1 VKRCAVFLVFMMF
14 TMSLVAFTPN
24 LSEISPQDAELE
36 KADANGFASLNS
48 TEVVTINSHPN
59 AVTNSFK
66 VEVPEG
72 EAVRNL
78 SLELSPAALPR
89 SEGISFTAPN
99 DFNQTGATS
108 QGVDYNSTGL
118 QVSAID
124 EYWSFEGS
132 TNLPSGWTSSN
143 TNYGRINTM
152 SCGTNGSSSR
162 SLTVRHGSVSV
173 TSNQID
179 LSSLSNGQISFWM
192 REGQSGCGEDPDS
205 SEHMFVEYIR
215 SSGSWGQITYFNA
228 GLGYPYYTPRNV
240 AFNLPNDAFHS
251 NFKFRFRLS
260 HGSGTCCDWW
270 FVDDVRLTKPG
281 GEGNWTTPAFG
292 PSANNANF
300 RSLPGPYGMM
310 SIDTDAPSNAVT
322 WSVLDASNNTPL
334 DGFYERQG
342 HWADLGGIDWQKHPA
357 IRLKVTLEAMG
368 TGSVTKVNG
377 VHIQGLFVNS
387 FDDNPT
393 DWSLIACSWDGDSI
407 VGDGEA
413 YSPTFISRRPIS
425 RISTDLTVTGGGH
438 LEATIDGGAWVT
450 LPTSGLTNLDNWVH
464 SVQFRWIGQG
474 QNFDLQRFEVE
485 LHGSGLPESPLIDLG
500 NDGHEEWGLTNDSIG
515 TWGWQDVLADG
526 NRSID
531 LKFPN
536 QHNIEFWIPKDSA
549 GDLVFE
555 VSPELSTGV
564 TDLQIQLLIGG
575 NVISSWTYGS
585 GDDSRLLRVQQADKA
600 NLVAE
605 LTISPPVYS
614 QSGIE
619 YVAVEMMLDGLA
631 GGVRFGGIAIPHSP
645 TAVLQFEPE
654 SDFILGLNN
663 LAGSMAATNGW
674 VSLPLSM
681 SWDYLG
687 SMEVTLRELNT
698 GLATDISLE
707 SAANLSATLTPS
719 WQMFEFKHNLTVD
732 SGELA
737 ALRYDLVGVN
747 NAVTYTVWLGASPL
761 PPDAIEGDGEAIIL
775 PAIFDTGNY
784 STPAGASGP
793 GICCELHPT
802 LRFSLNASWDDEDL
816 VTLTLRGVMADGLIS
831 LPWVH
836 MFGVGPSQG
845 VENDMKITDWRVLND
860 LGIEIADETS
870 YLKADSDIS
879 VEVEFGFEGL
889 ESMFAPRSD
898 DIEVRLLENGIV
910 KAQTNQLNQGV
921 ATFNTRTPL
930 VTGDVE
936 YAVEFDPLVG
946 GDDVTTIVL
955 NRSFEIDSISPIVIY
970 QSVKAHDHLE
980 PSLSQ
985 TLTFELYD
993 MPVLP
998 TDVTLMLWRQWQ
1010 DDSDG
1015 DGEIDA
1021 DEFQPQNMVIPS
1033 NLSINR
1039 GNYSFTFD
1047 DTFGLEGDLVAG
1059 YLTGSDPAGNAII
1072 GGGSPITNAQ
1082 LFVYQLM
1089 SDEAPSITRDGAG
1102 WTGGP
1107 RDWLHPSPTYGL
1119 IIPFEEG
1126 NGFSDIDHININL
1139 AGNSIEDQLRVGWNA
1154 SSGECVTPSQ
1164 HLEIVNCHVRASV
1177 GAINA
1182 FTSDLYIQ
1190 IDFKLAWDLPD
1201 EGDLRREPDIEV
1213 VDRAGQGDWLALPEL
1228 RWRFST
1234 DLQIEPDSILVELAE
1249 GKRSASGAWVAP
1261 NSNISI
1267 SGRVSFSP
1275 TGDLPS
1281 DEMKVKVMLDDKGS
1295 TVRTENGWWSA
1306 TLKAPSQASSAIP
1319 MTFELTE
1326 IPAQARDVT
1335 DTGLTILHIIVDS
1348 TPPIPIDVVG
1358 PRIGSEIQVSSL
1370 SSVVVEIQIKEFEQ
1384 LDIETVRLNWLVTHG
1399 SNPYGDE
1406 IVSGQS
1412 VVVLPAH
1419 NPAGE
1424 AIPVRATLEL
1434 QSLIPAVMLSE
1445 ELTLHAWITGKDMV
1459 GNEMVSDIQF
1469 NSEGSPFAAWGIQQL
1484 QADLV
1489 VEDADLSYS
1498 RNGEIELGDKIM
1510 VTVQVHNLGEVYG
1523 VAELT
1528 LKEIDSEGVSRVI
1541 TPIYAT
1547 VGVDPDGSSQAQID
1561 WVPESE
1567 GHYFIVVLMG
1577 DEEVA
1582 TGDVVTV
1589 TQPAESGLLADLN
1602 EQGFTIQWI
1611 GILGGLLILLVAV
1624 VVIGMRA
1631 SGAPEDEW
1639 FDENDDD
1646 ATAVVEAELGQNQ
1659 QWTPEQIALWQQ
1671 SQAQAVQTQQQWTP
1685 EQIAH
1690 WQQSQAQGAQNQQQW
1705 TPEQIAW
1712 WQQQQMQQPSN
1723 VQQGWEGY
1731 QQVQQ
1736 DSYYQQ

>member
-1 VKRCAVFLVFMMF
+1 
-14 TMSLVAFTPN
+14 MSLVAFTPN
-24 LSEISPQDAELE
+24 LSGNTTSEGELE
-36 KADANGFASLNS
+36 KLGVNGFASLNS

-66 VEVPEG
+66 IEVPEG

-78 SLELSPAALPR
+78 SLELSPIALPR

-99 DFNQTGATS
+99 DFNQSGATS
-108 QGVDYNSTGL
+108 QGVDYNSSGL

-124 EYWSFEGS
+124 EYWSFDGS
-132 TNLPSGWTSSN
+132 GNIPSGWTSSN
-143 TNYGRINTM
+143 TNYGLINTM
-152 SCGTNGSSSR
+152 TCGTNGSSSR
-162 SLTVRHGSVSV
+162 SLTLRHGTVSV
-173 TSNQID
+173 TSNVID
-179 LSSLSNGQISFWM
+179 LSSLSQGMMSLWM
-192 REGQSGCGEDPDS
+192 TEGRSGCGEDPDS
-205 SEHMFVEYIR
+205 SEHLYVEYKR
-215 SSGSWGQITYFNA
+215 SSGSWGQITYYNA
-228 GLGYPYYTPRNV
+228 GLGYPGYTNV
-240 AFNLPNDAFHS
+240 NSQFNLPNDAFHS
-251 NFKFRFRLS
+251 NFQFRFRLP

-270 FVDDVRLTKPG
+270 FIDDVRLTKPG

-292 PSANNANF
+292 PSATNANF
-300 RSLPGPYGMM
+300 RSLPGPYGVM
-310 SIDTDAPSNAVT
+310 SIDTDAPSNTVT
-322 WSVLDASNNTPL
+322 WSVLDASNNTPI
-334 DGFYERQG
+334 DGFYQRQG
-342 HWADLGGIDWQKHPA
+342 NWADLGGIDWQKHPA

-377 VHIQGLFVNS
+377 VYIQGLFVNS
-387 FDDNPT
+387 FDDSPS
-393 DWSLIACSWDGDSI
+393 DWSLIACSWDGDSV

-425 RISTDLTVTGGGH
+425 RISTALTVTGGGH
-438 LEATIDGGAWVT
+438 LEATIDGGPWVT
-450 LPTSGLTNLDNWVH
+450 IPTSGLTNLDSWSH

-474 QNFDLQRFEVE
+474 QYFDLQRFEVE
-485 LHGSGLPESPLIDLG
+485 LQGSGLPESPLIDLG
-500 NDGHEEWGLTNDSIG
+500 NDGNEEWGLTNHSIG
-515 TWGWQDVLADG
+515 TWGWQDVLANG

-536 QHNIEFWIPKDSA
+536 QHNVEVWIPKDSV
-549 GDLVFE
+549 GDFVFE
-555 VSPELSTGV
+555 ISPELSTGV
-564 TDLQIQLLIGG
+564 SDLQIQLLIGG

-585 GDDSRLLRVQQADKA
+585 GDESRTLRVGVADRA

-605 LTISPPVYS
+605 LMISQPVYS
-614 QSGIE
+614 QSGVE
-619 YVAVEMMLDGLA
+619 YVAVEMMLDALA

-645 TAVLQFEPE
+645 SAMLHFEPE

-663 LAGSMAATNGW
+663 LAGSMAATDGW
-674 VSLPLSM
+674 VTLPLSM
-681 SWDYLG
+681 SWAYLG

-698 GLATDISLE
+698 GLATTISLE
-707 SAANLSATLTPS
+707 SAANLSATLSPS
-719 WQMFEFKHNLTVD
+719 WQMFELKHNLTVN

-747 NAVTYTVWLGASPL
+747 NSITYTVWLGASPL
-761 PPDAIEGDGEAIIL
+761 PADTIEGDAAAIIL
-775 PAIFDTGNY
+775 PSNFDTSSY
-784 STPAGASGP
+784 STPVGASGP

-802 LRFSLNASWDDEDL
+802 LRFSLNASWDDDDL
-816 VTLTLRGVMADGLIS
+816 VTLTLRGIMNDGLIS

-845 VENDMKITDWRVLND
+845 VENDMEITDWRVLND
-860 LGIEIADETS
+860 RGIPIADETS

-889 ESMFAPRSD
+889 ESMFAPRSG

-936 YAVEFDPLVG
+936 YAIEFDPLVG
-946 GDDVTTIVL
+946 GDDVTTIIL

-1021 DEFQPQNMVIPS
+1021 DEFQPQNMIIPS

-1072 GGGSPITNAQ
+1072 GGGSSVTNTQ

-1089 SDEAPSITRDGAG
+1089 TDEAPSITRNGAG
-1102 WTGGP
+1102 WEGGP

-1139 AGNSIEDQLRVGWNA
+1139 AGNSITDQLQIVWNA
-1154 SSGECVTPSQ
+1154 SGGECVTPSP
-1164 HLEIVNCHVRASV
+1164 HLEIVNCHIRASE
-1177 GAINA
+1177 GAITA

-1190 IDFKLAWDLPD
+1190 IDFKLGWDLPD

-1234 DLQIEPDSILVELAE
+1234 DLQVEPDSILVELAE

-1261 NSNISI
+1261 NSNITI
-1267 SGRVSFSP
+1267 SGKVSFSP
-1275 TGDLPS
+1275 TGDLPT

-1306 TLKAPSQASSAIP
+1306 TVKAPSQASSAIP
-1319 MTFELTE
+1319 LTFELTE

-1335 DTGLTILHIIVDS
+1335 DTGLTILYIIVDN
-1348 TPPIPIDVVG
+1348 TPPIPVDVVG
-1358 PRIGSEIQVSSL
+1358 PRIGSEIQVSAL
-1370 SSVVVEIQIKEFEQ
+1370 SSLVVEIQVKEFEQ
-1384 LDIETVRLNWLVTHG
+1384 LDIDTVRLNWLVTHG

-1406 IVSGQS
+1406 IASGQNT
-1412 VVVLPAH
+1412 VVLPAH
-1419 NPAGE
+1419 NPAGG

-1434 QSLIPAVMLSE
+1434 QSVIPAVMLSD

-1469 NSEGSPFAAWGIQQL
+1469 NSEGSPFAAWRIQQL
-1484 QADLV
+1484 QADLL

-1498 RNGEIELGDKIM
+1498 RSGEIELGETVM
-1510 VTVQVHNLGEVYG
+1510 VTVLVHNLGEVYG

-1528 LKEIDSEGVSRVI
+1528 LKEVDSEGVSRVI
-1541 TPIYAT
+1541 TPVYAT
-1547 VGVDPDGSSQAQID
+1547 VGVDPSGSSQAQID

-1567 GHYFIVVLMG
+1567 GHYFIVVSMG
-1577 DEEVA
+1577 GEEVA

-1589 TQPAESGLLADLN
+1589 TQPADTGLLADLN
-1602 EQGFTIQWI
+1602 EKGFSLEWI
-1611 GILGGLLILLVAV
+1611 VVLAGLLIILGAV

-1631 SGAPEDEW
+1631 SGAPKQDW
-1639 FDENDDD
+1639 FDEDDD
-1646 ATAVVEAELGQNQ
+1646 ATPVVEAEFNQNQ
-1659 QWTPEQIALWQQ
+1659 EWTPEQIAQ
-1671 SQAQAVQTQQQWTP
+1671 
-1685 EQIAH
+1685 
-1690 WQQSQAQGAQNQQQW
+1690 WQQSQAQGMQTQQQW

-1712 WQQQQMQQPSN
+1712 WQQQQMQQHGQT
-1723 VQQGWEGY
+1723 QQGWEGY

-1736 DSYYQQ
+1736 DSNYQK

>member
-1 VKRCAVFLVFMMF
+1 MF
-14 TMSLVAFTPN
+14 TISLVACTPN
-24 LSEISPQDAELE
+24 FSSNITQDGELE
-36 KADANGFASLNS
+36 KGDINGFASLNS

-59 AVTNSFK
+59 SVTNSFK

-78 SLELSPAALPR
+78 SLELSPTALPR

-99 DFNQTGATS
+99 DFNQSGATS
-108 QGVDYNSTGL
+108 QGVDYNSSGL

-132 TNLPSGWTSSN
+132 NNLPTGWTTSN

-205 SEHMFVEYIR
+205 SEHMFVEYIK

-300 RSLPGPYGMM
+300 RSLPGPYGVM

-342 HWADLGGIDWQKHPA
+342 NWADLGGIDWQKHPA

-387 FDDNPT
+387 FDDSPT

-425 RISTDLTVTGGGH
+425 RISTALTVSGGGH
-438 LEATIDGGAWVT
+438 LEATIDGGPWVT
-450 LPTSGLTNLDNWVH
+450 IPTTGLTNLDGWVH
-464 SVQFRWIGQG
+464 SIQFRWLGQG
-474 QNFDLQRFEVE
+474 QYFDLQRFEVE

-500 NDGHEEWGLTNDSIG
+500 NDGNEEWGLTNNSIG
-515 TWGWQDVLADG
+515 TWGWQDVLANG

-536 QHNIEFWIPKDSA
+536 QHNVEFWIPKDSA
-549 GDLVFE
+549 GDLIFE
-555 VSPELSTGV
+555 ISPELSTGV
-564 TDLQIQLLIGG
+564 TDLQLQLLIGG
-575 NVISSWTYGS
+575 NVISSWTFGS
-585 GDDSRLLRVQQADKA
+585 ADESRTLRVGEAEKA

-605 LTISPPVYS
+605 LTISQPVYS
-614 QSGIE
+614 QSGVE
-619 YVAVEMMLDGLA
+619 YVAVEMMLDASA

-645 TAVLQFEPE
+645 SAMLHFEPE

-663 LAGSMAATNGW
+663 LAGSMSATDGW

-681 SWDYLG
+681 SWTYLG

-698 GLATDISLE
+698 GLATEISLE
-707 SAANLSATLTPS
+707 SADNLSATLSPS
-719 WQMFEFKHNLTVD
+719 WQMFEFEHNITVE

-737 ALRYDLVGVN
+737 ALRYDLVGDN
-747 NAVTYTVWLGASPL
+747 NAITYTVWLGASPL
-761 PPDAIEGDGEAIIL
+761 PADTIEGDADAIIL
-775 PAIFDTGNY
+775 PAVFDTGSY
-784 STPAGASGP
+784 TTPAGASGP

-816 VTLTLRGVMADGLIS
+816 VTLTLRGIMNDGLIS

-845 VENDMKITDWRVLND
+845 VENDMEIIDWRVLND
-860 LGIEIADETS
+860 RGITIADETS

-910 KAQTNQLNQGV
+910 KAQTNQLVQGV
-921 ATFNTRTPL
+921 ATFNTRTP
-930 VTGDVE
+930 VATGDVE

-946 GDDVTTIVL
+946 GDDVTTIIL

-998 TDVTLMLWRQWQ
+998 TDVTLMLWREWQ

-1047 DTFGLEGDLVAG
+1047 DTFGLEGDLIAG
-1059 YLTGSDPAGNAII
+1059 YLTGSDPAGNGII
-1072 GGGSPITNAQ
+1072 GGGSSLTNTH

-1089 SDEAPSITRDGAG
+1089 SDEAPSITRNGAG
-1102 WTGGP
+1102 WVDGP

-1139 AGNSIEDQLRVGWNA
+1139 AGNSISDQLQIRWNA
-1154 SSGECVTPSQ
+1154 SGGECVTPSP
-1164 HLEIVNCHVRASV
+1164 HLEIVNCHVRASE
-1177 GAINA
+1177 GEITA

-1190 IDFKLAWDLPD
+1190 VDFKLAWDLPD

-1228 RWRFST
+1228 WWRFST
-1234 DLQIEPDSILVELAE
+1234 NLQVEPDSIMVELSE

-1261 NSNISI
+1261 NSNITI

-1275 TGDLPS
+1275 TGDLPT
-1281 DEMKVKVMLDDKGS
+1281 DEMKVKVMLDDKGP
-1295 TVRTENGWWSA
+1295 TVRTENGWWSS
-1306 TLKAPSQASSAIP
+1306 TVKAPSQADSAIP
-1319 MTFELTE
+1319 LTFELTE
-1326 IPAQARDVT
+1326 LPAQARDVT
-1335 DTGLTILHIIVDS
+1335 DTGLTILYITVDNN
-1348 TPPIPIDVVG
+1348 PPIPVNVVG
-1358 PRIGSEIQVSSL
+1358 PRIGSEIQVSAL
-1370 SSVVVEIQIKEFEQ
+1370 SSLVVELQVKEYEQ
-1384 LDIETVRLNWLVTHG
+1384 LDIDTVRLNWLVTHG

-1406 IVSGQS
+1406 IASGQNT
-1412 VVVLPAH
+1412 VVLPAH

-1434 QSLIPAVMLSE
+1434 QSVIPAVMLSD

-1469 NSEGSPFAAWGIQQL
+1469 NSEGSPFAAWRIQQL
-1484 QADLV
+1484 QADLL

-1498 RNGEIELGDKIM
+1498 RSGEIELGETVM
-1510 VTVQVHNLGEVYG
+1510 VTVVVHNLGEVYG
-1523 VAELT
+1523 VGELT
-1528 LKEIDSEGVSRVI
+1528 LKEVDSEGVSRVI
-1541 TPIYAT
+1541 TPVYVT
-1547 VGVDPDGSSQAQID
+1547 VGVDPSGSSQAQID
-1561 WVPESE
+1561 WIPESE
-1567 GHYFIVVLMG
+1567 GHYFIVVIMDG
-1577 DEEVA
+1577 EEVA

-1589 TQPAESGLLADLN
+1589 TQPADTGLLADLN
-1602 EQGFTIQWI
+1602 AKGFSIEWI
-1611 GILGGLLILLVAV
+1611 GILGGLLILLAAV

-1631 SGAPEDEW
+1631 SGAPKRDW
-1639 FDENDDD
+1639 FDEDDD
-1646 ATAVVEAELGQNQ
+1646 ATAVVEAEIEQNQ
-1659 QWTPEQIALWQQ
+1659 QWTPEQIAN
-1671 SQAQAVQTQQQWTP
+1671 
-1685 EQIAH
+1685 
-1690 WQQSQAQGAQNQQQW
+1690 WQQSQAQGMQTQQEWTPEQIAQWQQSQAQGMQTQQEW

-1712 WQQQQMQQPSN
+1712 WQQQQMQQYGQT
-1723 VQQGWEGY
+1723 QQGWDGY
-1731 QQVQQ
+1731 QQAQQ
-1736 DSYYQQ
+1736 DSTYQK

>member
-1 VKRCAVFLVFMMF
+1 
-14 TMSLVAFTPN
+14 MSLVAFTPN
-24 LSEISPQDAELE
+24 LSGNTTSEGELE
-36 KADANGFASLNS
+36 KVGVNGFASLNS

-66 VEVPEG
+66 IEVPEG

-78 SLELSPAALPR
+78 SLELSPIALPR

-99 DFNQTGATS
+99 DFNQSGATS
-108 QGVDYNSTGL
+108 QGVDYNSSGL

-124 EYWSFEGS
+124 EYWSFDGS
-132 TNLPSGWTSSN
+132 GNIPSGWTSSN
-143 TNYGRINTM
+143 TNYGLINTM
-152 SCGTNGSSSR
+152 TCGTNGSSSR
-162 SLTVRHGSVSV
+162 SLTLRHGTVSV
-173 TSNQID
+173 TSNVID
-179 LSSLSNGQISFWM
+179 LSSLSQGMMSLWM
-192 REGQSGCGEDPDS
+192 TEGRSGCGEDPDS
-205 SEHMFVEYIR
+205 SEHLYVEYKR
-215 SSGSWGQITYFNA
+215 SSGSWGQITYYNA
-228 GLGYPYYTPRNV
+228 GLGYPGYTNV
-240 AFNLPNDAFHS
+240 NSQFNLPNDAFHS
-251 NFKFRFRLS
+251 NFQFRFRLP

-270 FVDDVRLTKPG
+270 FIDDVRLTKPG

-292 PSANNANF
+292 PSATNANF
-300 RSLPGPYGMM
+300 RSLPGPYGVM
-310 SIDTDAPSNAVT
+310 SIDTDAPSNTVT
-322 WSVLDASNNTPL
+322 WSVLDASNNTPI
-334 DGFYERQG
+334 DGFYQRQG
-342 HWADLGGIDWQKHPA
+342 NWADLGGIDWQKHPA

-377 VHIQGLFVNS
+377 VYIQGLFVNS
-387 FDDNPT
+387 FDDSPS
-393 DWSLIACSWDGDSI
+393 DWSLIACSWDGDSV

-425 RISTDLTVTGGGH
+425 RISTALTVTGGGH
-438 LEATIDGGAWVT
+438 LEATIDGGPWVT
-450 LPTSGLTNLDNWVH
+450 IPTSGLTNLDDWVH

-474 QNFDLQRFEVE
+474 QYFDLQRFEVE
-485 LHGSGLPESPLIDLG
+485 LQGSGLPESPLIDLG
-500 NDGHEEWGLTNDSIG
+500 NDGNEEWGLTNHSIG
-515 TWGWQDVLADG
+515 TWGWQDVLANG

-536 QHNIEFWIPKDSA
+536 QHNVEVWIPKDSV
-549 GDLVFE
+549 GDFVFE
-555 VSPELSTGV
+555 ISPELSTGV
-564 TDLQIQLLIGG
+564 SDLQIQLLIGG

-585 GDDSRLLRVQQADKA
+585 GDESRTLRVGVADRA

-605 LTISPPVYS
+605 LMISQPVYS
-614 QSGIE
+614 QSGVE
-619 YVAVEMMLDGLA
+619 YVAVEMMLDALA

-645 TAVLQFEPE
+645 SAMLHFEPE

-663 LAGSMAATNGW
+663 LAGSMAATDGW
-674 VSLPLSM
+674 VTLPLSM
-681 SWDYLG
+681 SWAYLG

-698 GLATDISLE
+698 GLATTISLE
-707 SAANLSATLTPS
+707 SAANLSATLSPS
-719 WQMFEFKHNLTVD
+719 WQMFELKHNLTVN

-747 NAVTYTVWLGASPL
+747 NSITYTVWLGASPL
-761 PPDAIEGDGEAIIL
+761 PADTIEGDAAAIIL
-775 PAIFDTGNY
+775 PSNFDTSSY
-784 STPAGASGP
+784 STPVGASGP

-802 LRFSLNASWDDEDL
+802 LRFSLNASWDDDDL
-816 VTLTLRGVMADGLIS
+816 VTLTLRGIMNDGLIS

-845 VENDMKITDWRVLND
+845 VENDMEITDWRVLND
-860 LGIEIADETS
+860 RGIPIADETS

-889 ESMFAPRSD
+889 ESIFAPRSG

-936 YAVEFDPLVG
+936 YAIEFDPLVG
-946 GDDVTTIVL
+946 GDDVTTIIL

-1021 DEFQPQNMVIPS
+1021 DEFQPQNMIIPS

-1072 GGGSPITNAQ
+1072 GGGSSVTNTQ

-1089 SDEAPSITRDGAG
+1089 TDEAPSITRNGAG
-1102 WTGGP
+1102 WEGGP

-1139 AGNSIEDQLRVGWNA
+1139 AGNSITDQLQIVWNA
-1154 SSGECVTPSQ
+1154 SGGECVTPSP
-1164 HLEIVNCHVRASV
+1164 HLEIVNCHIRASE
-1177 GAINA
+1177 GAITA

-1190 IDFKLAWDLPD
+1190 IDFKLGWDLPD

-1234 DLQIEPDSILVELAE
+1234 DLQVEPDSILVELAE

-1261 NSNISI
+1261 NSNITI
-1267 SGRVSFSP
+1267 SGKVSFSP
-1275 TGDLPS
+1275 TGDLPT

-1306 TLKAPSQASSAIP
+1306 TVKAPSQASSAIP
-1319 MTFELTE
+1319 LTFELTE

-1335 DTGLTILHIIVDS
+1335 DTGLTILYIIVDN
-1348 TPPIPIDVVG
+1348 TPPIPVDVVG
-1358 PRIGSEIQVSSL
+1358 PRIGSEIQVSAL
-1370 SSVVVEIQIKEFEQ
+1370 SSLVVEIQVKEFEQ
-1384 LDIETVRLNWLVTHG
+1384 LDIDTVRLNWLVTHG

-1406 IVSGQS
+1406 IASGQNT
-1412 VVVLPAH
+1412 VVLPAH
-1419 NPAGE
+1419 NPAGG

-1434 QSLIPAVMLSE
+1434 QSVIPAVMLSD

-1469 NSEGSPFAAWGIQQL
+1469 NSEGSPFAAWRIQQL
-1484 QADLV
+1484 QADLL

-1498 RNGEIELGDKIM
+1498 RSGEIELGETVM
-1510 VTVQVHNLGEVYG
+1510 VTVLVHNLGEVYG

-1528 LKEIDSEGVSRVI
+1528 LKEVDSEGVSRVI
-1541 TPIYAT
+1541 TPVYAT
-1547 VGVDPDGSSQAQID
+1547 VGVDPSGSSQAQID

-1567 GHYFIVVLMG
+1567 GHYFIVVSMG
-1577 DEEVA
+1577 GEEVA

-1589 TQPAESGLLADLN
+1589 TQPADTGLLADLN
-1602 EQGFTIQWI
+1602 EKGFSLEWI
-1611 GILGGLLILLVAV
+1611 VVLAGLLIILGAV

-1631 SGAPEDEW
+1631 SGAPKQDW
-1639 FDENDDD
+1639 FDEDDD
-1646 ATAVVEAELGQNQ
+1646 ATPVVEAEFNQNQ
-1659 QWTPEQIALWQQ
+1659 EWTPEQIAQ
-1671 SQAQAVQTQQQWTP
+1671 
-1685 EQIAH
+1685 
-1690 WQQSQAQGAQNQQQW
+1690 WQQSQAQGMQTQQQW

-1712 WQQQQMQQPSN
+1712 WQQQQMQQHGQT
-1723 VQQGWEGY
+1723 QQGWEGY

-1736 DSYYQQ
+1736 DSNYQK

>member
-1 VKRCAVFLVFMMF
+1 
-14 TMSLVAFTPN
+14 MSLVAFTPN
-24 LSEISPQDAELE
+24 LSGNTTSEGELE
-36 KADANGFASLNS
+36 KLGVNGFASLNS

-66 VEVPEG
+66 IEVPEG

-78 SLELSPAALPR
+78 SLELSPIALPR

-99 DFNQTGATS
+99 DFNQSGATS
-108 QGVDYNSTGL
+108 QGVDYNSSGL

-124 EYWSFEGS
+124 EYWSFDGS
-132 TNLPSGWTSSN
+132 GNIPSGWTSSN
-143 TNYGRINTM
+143 TNYGLINTM
-152 SCGTNGSSSR
+152 TCGTNGSSSR
-162 SLTVRHGSVSV
+162 SLTLRHGTVSV
-173 TSNQID
+173 TSNVID
-179 LSSLSNGQISFWM
+179 LSSLSQGMMSLWM
-192 REGQSGCGEDPDS
+192 TEGRSGCGEDPDS
-205 SEHMFVEYIR
+205 SEHLYVEYKR
-215 SSGSWGQITYFNA
+215 SSGSWGQITYYNA
-228 GLGYPYYTPRNV
+228 GLGYPGYTNV
-240 AFNLPNDAFHS
+240 NSQFNLPNDAFHS
-251 NFKFRFRLS
+251 NFQFRFRLP

-270 FVDDVRLTKPG
+270 FIDDVRLTKPG

-292 PSANNANF
+292 PSATNANF
-300 RSLPGPYGMM
+300 RSLPGPYGVM
-310 SIDTDAPSNAVT
+310 SIDTDAPSNTVT
-322 WSVLDASNNTPL
+322 WSVLDASNNTPI
-334 DGFYERQG
+334 DGFYQRQG
-342 HWADLGGIDWQKHPA
+342 NWADLGGIDWQKHPA

-377 VHIQGLFVNS
+377 VYIQGLFVNS
-387 FDDNPT
+387 FDDSPS
-393 DWSLIACSWDGDSI
+393 DWSLIACSWDGDSV

-425 RISTDLTVTGGGH
+425 RISTALTVTGGGH
-438 LEATIDGGAWVT
+438 LEATIDGGPWVT
-450 LPTSGLTNLDNWVH
+450 IPTSGLTNLDSWSH

-474 QNFDLQRFEVE
+474 QYFDLQRFEVE
-485 LHGSGLPESPLIDLG
+485 LQGSGLPESPLIDLG
-500 NDGHEEWGLTNDSIG
+500 NDGNEEWGLTNHSIG
-515 TWGWQDVLADG
+515 TWGWQDVLANG

-536 QHNIEFWIPKDSA
+536 QHNVEVWIPKDSV
-549 GDLVFE
+549 GDFVFE
-555 VSPELSTGV
+555 ISPELSTGV
-564 TDLQIQLLIGG
+564 SDLQIQLLIGG

-585 GDDSRLLRVQQADKA
+585 GDESRTLRVGVADRA

-605 LTISPPVYS
+605 LMISQPVYS
-614 QSGIE
+614 QSGVE
-619 YVAVEMMLDGLA
+619 YVAVEMMLDALA

-645 TAVLQFEPE
+645 SAMLHFEPE

-663 LAGSMAATNGW
+663 LAGSMAATDGW
-674 VSLPLSM
+674 VTLPLSM
-681 SWDYLG
+681 SWAYLG

-698 GLATDISLE
+698 GLATTISLE
-707 SAANLSATLTPS
+707 SAANLSATLSPS
-719 WQMFEFKHNLTVD
+719 WQMFELKHNLTVN

-747 NAVTYTVWLGASPL
+747 NSITYTVWLGASPL
-761 PPDAIEGDGEAIIL
+761 PADTIEGDAAAIIL
-775 PAIFDTGNY
+775 PSNFDTSSY
-784 STPAGASGP
+784 STPVGASGP

-802 LRFSLNASWDDEDL
+802 LRFSLNASWDDDDL
-816 VTLTLRGVMADGLIS
+816 VTLTLRGIMNDGLIS

-845 VENDMKITDWRVLND
+845 VENDMEITDWRVLND
-860 LGIEIADETS
+860 RGIPIADETS

-889 ESMFAPRSD
+889 ESMFAPRSG

-936 YAVEFDPLVG
+936 YAIEFDPLVG
-946 GDDVTTIVL
+946 GDDVTTIIL

-1021 DEFQPQNMVIPS
+1021 DEFQPQNMIIPS

-1072 GGGSPITNAQ
+1072 GGGSSVTNTQ

-1089 SDEAPSITRDGAG
+1089 TDEAPSITRNGAG
-1102 WTGGP
+1102 WEGGP

-1139 AGNSIEDQLRVGWNA
+1139 AGNSITDQLQIVWNA
-1154 SSGECVTPSQ
+1154 SGGECVTPSP
-1164 HLEIVNCHVRASV
+1164 HLEIVNCHIRASE
-1177 GAINA
+1177 GAITA

-1190 IDFKLAWDLPD
+1190 IDFKLGWDLPD

-1234 DLQIEPDSILVELAE
+1234 DLQVEPDSILVELAE

-1261 NSNISI
+1261 NSNITI
-1267 SGRVSFSP
+1267 SGKVSFSP
-1275 TGDLPS
+1275 TGDLPT

-1306 TLKAPSQASSAIP
+1306 TVKAPSQASSAIP
-1319 MTFELTE
+1319 LTFELTE

-1335 DTGLTILHIIVDS
+1335 DTGLTILYIIVDN
-1348 TPPIPIDVVG
+1348 TPPIPVDVVG
-1358 PRIGSEIQVSSL
+1358 PRIGSEIQVSAL
-1370 SSVVVEIQIKEFEQ
+1370 SSLVVEIQVKEFEQ
-1384 LDIETVRLNWLVTHG
+1384 LDIDTVRLNWLVTHG

-1406 IVSGQS
+1406 IASGQNT
-1412 VVVLPAH
+1412 VVLPAH
-1419 NPAGE
+1419 NPAGG

-1434 QSLIPAVMLSE
+1434 QSVIPAVMLSD

-1469 NSEGSPFAAWGIQQL
+1469 NSEGSPFAAWRIQQL
-1484 QADLV
+1484 QADLL

-1498 RNGEIELGDKIM
+1498 RSGEIELGETVM
-1510 VTVQVHNLGEVYG
+1510 VTVLVHNLGEVYG

-1528 LKEIDSEGVSRVI
+1528 LKEVDSEGVSRVI
-1541 TPIYAT
+1541 TPVYAT
-1547 VGVDPDGSSQAQID
+1547 VGVDPSGSSQAQID

-1567 GHYFIVVLMG
+1567 GHYFIVVSMG
-1577 DEEVA
+1577 GEEVA

-1589 TQPAESGLLADLN
+1589 TQPADTGLLADLN
-1602 EQGFTIQWI
+1602 EKGFSLEWI
-1611 GILGGLLILLVAV
+1611 VVLAGLLIILGAV

-1631 SGAPEDEW
+1631 SGAPKQDW
-1639 FDENDDD
+1639 FDEDDD
-1646 ATAVVEAELGQNQ
+1646 ATAVVEAEFNQNQ
-1659 QWTPEQIALWQQ
+1659 EWTPEQIAQWQQ
-1671 SQAQAVQTQQQWTP
+1671 SQAQGMQTQQQWTP
-1685 EQIAH
+1685 EQIAQ
-1690 WQQSQAQGAQNQQQW
+1690 WQQSQAQGMQTQQQW

-1712 WQQQQMQQPSN
+1712 WQQQQMQQHGQT
-1723 VQQGWEGY
+1723 QQGWEGY

-1736 DSYYQQ
+1736 DSNYQK

>member
-1 VKRCAVFLVFMMF
+1 
-14 TMSLVAFTPN
+14 MSLVAFTPN
-24 LSEISPQDAELE
+24 LSGNTTQDGELE
-36 KADANGFASLNS
+36 KIDVNGFASLNS

-59 AVTNSFK
+59 VVTNSFK

-78 SLELSPAALPR
+78 SLELSPTALPR

-132 TNLPSGWTSSN
+132 TNLPTGWSSSN

-192 REGQSGCGEDPDS
+192 REGQSGCGEDPDN
-205 SEHMFVEYIR
+205 SEHMFVEYIK

-292 PSANNANF
+292 PSATNANF
-300 RSLPGPYGMM
+300 RSLPGPYGVM

-334 DGFYERQG
+334 DGFYQRQG
-342 HWADLGGIDWQKHPA
+342 NWADLGGIDWQKHPA

-387 FDDNPT
+387 FDDSPS
-393 DWSLIACSWDGDSI
+393 DWSLIACSWDGDSV

-413 YSPTFISRRPIS
+413 YSPEFISRRPIS
-425 RISTDLTVTGGGH
+425 RISTALTVTGGGH
-438 LEATIDGGAWVT
+438 LEATIDGGPWVT
-450 LPTSGLTNLDNWVH
+450 IPTSGLTNLDDWVH
-464 SVQFRWIGQG
+464 SIQFRWIGQG
-474 QNFDLQRFEVE
+474 QYFDLQRFEVE

-500 NDGHEEWGLTNDSIG
+500 NDGNEEWGLTNHSIG
-515 TWGWQDVLADG
+515 TWGWQDVLANG
-526 NRSID
+526 NRSTD

-536 QHNIEFWIPKDSA
+536 QHNVEVWIPKDSV
-549 GDLVFE
+549 GDFVFE
-555 VSPELSTGV
+555 ISPELSTGV
-564 TDLQIQLLIGG
+564 SDLQIQLLIGG
-575 NVISSWTYGS
+575 NVISSWTFGS
-585 GDDSRLLRVQQADKA
+585 GDESRTLRVQEADRA

-605 LTISPPVYS
+605 LMISQPVYS
-614 QSGIE
+614 QSGVE
-619 YVAVEMMLDGLA
+619 YVAVEMMLDALA

-645 TAVLQFEPE
+645 SALLHFEPE
-654 SDFILGLNN
+654 SDFILSLNN
-663 LAGSMAATNGW
+663 LAGSMAATDGW

-681 SWDYLG
+681 SWAYLG

-698 GLATDISLE
+698 GLATAISLE
-707 SAANLSATLTPS
+707 SAANLSATLSPS
-719 WQMFEFKHNLTVD
+719 WQMFEFKHNLTVN

-737 ALRYDLVGVN
+737 ALRYDLVGDN
-747 NAVTYTVWLGASPL
+747 NAITYTVWTGASPL
-761 PPDAIEGDGEAIIL
+761 PADTLEGDAAAIIL
-775 PAIFDTGNY
+775 PADFDTGSY
-784 STPAGASGP
+784 STPVGASGP

-802 LRFSLNASWDDEDL
+802 LRFSLNASWEDEDL
-816 VTLTLRGVMADGLIS
+816 VTLTLRGIMTDGLIS

-836 MFGVGPSQG
+836 KFGVGPSQG

-860 LGIEIADETS
+860 RGITIADETS

-930 VTGDVE
+930 ATGDVE

-946 GDDVTTIVL
+946 GDDVTTIIL

-1015 DGEIDA
+1015 DSEIDA
-1021 DEFQPQNMVIPS
+1021 DEFQPQNMIIPS

-1072 GGGSPITNAQ
+1072 GGGSPIPNAQ

-1089 SDEAPSITRDGAG
+1089 TDEAPSITRNGAG
-1102 WTGGP
+1102 WEGGP

-1139 AGNSIEDQLRVGWNA
+1139 AGNSITDQLQIGWNA
-1154 SSGECVTPSQ
+1154 SGGECVTPSP
-1164 HLEIVNCHVRASV
+1164 HLEIVNCHVRASE
-1177 GAINA
+1177 GDITA

-1190 IDFKLAWDLPD
+1190 IDFKLGWDLPD

-1234 DLQIEPDSILVELAE
+1234 DLQVEPDSILVELAE

-1261 NSNISI
+1261 NSNITI
-1267 SGRVSFSP
+1267 SGKVSFSP
-1275 TGDLPS
+1275 TGDLPT

-1306 TLKAPSQASSAIP
+1306 TVKAPSQASSAIP
-1319 MTFELTE
+1319 LTFELTE

-1335 DTGLTILHIIVDS
+1335 DTGLTILYIIVDN

-1358 PRIGSEIQVSSL
+1358 PRIGSEIQVSAL
-1370 SSVVVEIQIKEFEQ
+1370 SSLVVEIQVKEFEQ
-1384 LDIETVRLNWLVTHG
+1384 LDIDTVRLNWIVTHG

-1406 IVSGQS
+1406 IASGQNT
-1412 VVVLPAH
+1412 VVLPAH

-1434 QSLIPAVMLSE
+1434 QSVIPAVLLSD

-1469 NSEGSPFAAWGIQQL
+1469 NSEGSPFAAWRIQQL
-1484 QADLV
+1484 QADLL

-1498 RNGEIELGDKIM
+1498 RSGEIELGETVM
-1510 VTVQVHNLGEVYG
+1510 VTVLVHNLGEVYG

-1528 LKEIDSEGVSRVI
+1528 LKEVDSEGVSRVI
-1541 TPIYAT
+1541 TPVYAT
-1547 VGVDPDGSSQAQID
+1547 VGVDPSGSSQAQID

-1567 GHYFIVVLMG
+1567 GHYFIVVSMG
-1577 DEEVA
+1577 GEEVA

-1589 TQPAESGLLADLN
+1589 TQPADTGLLADLN
-1602 EQGFTIQWI
+1602 EKGFSIEWI
-1611 GILGGLLILLVAV
+1611 GILAGLLILLGTV

-1631 SGAPEDEW
+1631 SGAPKQDW
-1639 FDENDDD
+1639 FDEDDD
-1646 ATAVVEAELGQNQ
+1646 ATAVVEAEFN
-1659 QWTPEQIALWQQ
+1659 
-1671 SQAQAVQTQQQWTP
+1671 QTQQQWTP
-1685 EQIAH
+1685 EQIAQ
-1690 WQQSQAQGAQNQQQW
+1690 WQQSQAQGMQTQQQW

-1712 WQQQQMQQPSN
+1712 WQQQQMQQHGQT
-1723 VQQGWEGY
+1723 QQGWEGY

-1736 DSYYQQ
+1736 DSNYQK

>member
-1 VKRCAVFLVFMMF
+1 
-14 TMSLVAFTPN
+14 MSLVAFTPN
-24 LSEISPQDAELE
+24 LSGNTTSEGELE
-36 KADANGFASLNS
+36 KVGVNGFASLNS

-66 VEVPEG
+66 IEVPEG

-78 SLELSPAALPR
+78 SLELSPIALPR

-99 DFNQTGATS
+99 DFNQSGATS
-108 QGVDYNSTGL
+108 QGVDYNSSGL

-124 EYWSFEGS
+124 EYWSFDGS
-132 TNLPSGWTSSN
+132 GNIPSGWTSSN
-143 TNYGRINTM
+143 TNYGLINTM
-152 SCGTNGSSSR
+152 TCGTNGSSSR
-162 SLTVRHGSVSV
+162 SLTLRHGTVSV
-173 TSNQID
+173 TSNVID
-179 LSSLSNGQISFWM
+179 LSSLSQGMMSLWM
-192 REGQSGCGEDPDS
+192 TEGRSGCGEDPDS
-205 SEHMFVEYIR
+205 SEHLYVEYKR
-215 SSGSWGQITYFNA
+215 SSGSWGQITYYNA
-228 GLGYPYYTPRNV
+228 GLGYPGYTNV
-240 AFNLPNDAFHS
+240 NSQFNLPNDAFHS
-251 NFKFRFRLS
+251 NFQFRFRLP

-270 FVDDVRLTKPG
+270 FIDDVRLTKPG

-292 PSANNANF
+292 PSATNANF
-300 RSLPGPYGMM
+300 RSLPGPYGVM
-310 SIDTDAPSNAVT
+310 SIDTDAPSNTVT
-322 WSVLDASNNTPL
+322 WSVLDASNNTPI
-334 DGFYERQG
+334 DGFYQRQG
-342 HWADLGGIDWQKHPA
+342 NWADLGGIDWQKHPA

-377 VHIQGLFVNS
+377 VYIQGLFVNS
-387 FDDNPT
+387 FDDSPS
-393 DWSLIACSWDGDSI
+393 DWSLIACSWDGDSV

-425 RISTDLTVTGGGH
+425 RISTALTVTGGGH
-438 LEATIDGGAWVT
+438 LEATIDGGPWVT
-450 LPTSGLTNLDNWVH
+450 IPTSGLTNLDSWSH

-474 QNFDLQRFEVE
+474 QYFDLQRFEVE
-485 LHGSGLPESPLIDLG
+485 LQGSGLPESPLIDLG
-500 NDGHEEWGLTNDSIG
+500 NDGNEEWGLTNHSIG
-515 TWGWQDVLADG
+515 TWGWQDVLANG

-536 QHNIEFWIPKDSA
+536 QHNVEVWIPKDSV
-549 GDLVFE
+549 GDFVFE
-555 VSPELSTGV
+555 ISPELSTGV
-564 TDLQIQLLIGG
+564 SDLQIQLLIGG

-585 GDDSRLLRVQQADKA
+585 GDESRTLRVGVADRA

-605 LTISPPVYS
+605 LMISQPVYS
-614 QSGIE
+614 QSGVE
-619 YVAVEMMLDGLA
+619 YVAVEMMLDALA

-645 TAVLQFEPE
+645 SAMLHFEPE

-663 LAGSMAATNGW
+663 LAGSMAATDGW
-674 VSLPLSM
+674 VTLPLSM
-681 SWDYLG
+681 SWAYLG

-698 GLATDISLE
+698 GLATTISLE
-707 SAANLSATLTPS
+707 SAANLSATLSPS
-719 WQMFEFKHNLTVD
+719 WQMFELKHNLTVN

-747 NAVTYTVWLGASPL
+747 NSITYTVWLGASPL
-761 PPDAIEGDGEAIIL
+761 PADTIEGDAAAIIL
-775 PAIFDTGNY
+775 PSNFDTSSY
-784 STPAGASGP
+784 STPVGASGP

-802 LRFSLNASWDDEDL
+802 LRFSLNASWDDDDL
-816 VTLTLRGVMADGLIS
+816 VTLTLRGIMNDGLIS

-845 VENDMKITDWRVLND
+845 VENDMEITDWRVLND
-860 LGIEIADETS
+860 RGIPIADETS

-889 ESMFAPRSD
+889 ESMFAPRSG

-936 YAVEFDPLVG
+936 YAIEFDPLVG
-946 GDDVTTIVL
+946 GDDVTTIIL

-1021 DEFQPQNMVIPS
+1021 DEFQPQNMIIPS

-1072 GGGSPITNAQ
+1072 GGGSSVTNTQ

-1089 SDEAPSITRDGAG
+1089 TDEAPSITRNGAG
-1102 WTGGP
+1102 WEGGP

-1139 AGNSIEDQLRVGWNA
+1139 AGNSITDQLQIVWNA
-1154 SSGECVTPSQ
+1154 SGGECVTPSP
-1164 HLEIVNCHVRASV
+1164 HLEIVNCHIRASE
-1177 GAINA
+1177 GAITA

-1190 IDFKLAWDLPD
+1190 IDFKLGWDLPD

-1234 DLQIEPDSILVELAE
+1234 DLQVEPDSILVELAE

-1261 NSNISI
+1261 NSNITI
-1267 SGRVSFSP
+1267 SGKVSFSP
-1275 TGDLPS
+1275 TGDLPT

-1306 TLKAPSQASSAIP
+1306 TVKAPSQASSAIP
-1319 MTFELTE
+1319 LTFELTE

-1335 DTGLTILHIIVDS
+1335 DTGLTILYIIVDN
-1348 TPPIPIDVVG
+1348 TPPIPVDVVG
-1358 PRIGSEIQVSSL
+1358 PRIGSEIQVSAL
-1370 SSVVVEIQIKEFEQ
+1370 SSLVVEIQVKEFEQ
-1384 LDIETVRLNWLVTHG
+1384 LDIDTVRLNWLVTHG

-1406 IVSGQS
+1406 IASGQNT
-1412 VVVLPAH
+1412 VVLPAH
-1419 NPAGE
+1419 NPAGG

-1434 QSLIPAVMLSE
+1434 QSVIPAVMLSD

-1469 NSEGSPFAAWGIQQL
+1469 NSEGSPFAAWRIQQL
-1484 QADLV
+1484 QADLL

-1498 RNGEIELGDKIM
+1498 RSGEIELGETVM
-1510 VTVQVHNLGEVYG
+1510 VTVLVHNLGEVYG

-1528 LKEIDSEGVSRVI
+1528 LKEVDSEGVSRVI
-1541 TPIYAT
+1541 TPVYAT
-1547 VGVDPDGSSQAQID
+1547 VGVDPSGSSQAQID

-1567 GHYFIVVLMG
+1567 GHYFIVVSMG
-1577 DEEVA
+1577 GEEVA

-1589 TQPAESGLLADLN
+1589 TQPADTGLLADLN
-1602 EQGFTIQWI
+1602 EKGFSLEWI
-1611 GILGGLLILLVAV
+1611 VVLAGLLIILGAV

-1631 SGAPEDEW
+1631 SGAPKQDW
-1639 FDENDDD
+1639 FDEDDD
-1646 ATAVVEAELGQNQ
+1646 ATAVVEAEFNQNQ
-1659 QWTPEQIALWQQ
+1659 EWTPEQIAQ
-1671 SQAQAVQTQQQWTP
+1671 
-1685 EQIAH
+1685 
-1690 WQQSQAQGAQNQQQW
+1690 WQQSQAQGMQTQQQW

-1712 WQQQQMQQPSN
+1712 WQQQQMQQHGQT
-1723 VQQGWEGY
+1723 QQGWEGY

-1736 DSYYQQ
+1736 DSNYQK

>member
-1 VKRCAVFLVFMMF
+1 
-14 TMSLVAFTPN
+14 MSLVAFTPN
-24 LSEISPQDAELE
+24 LSGNTTSEGELE
-36 KADANGFASLNS
+36 KLGVNGFASLNS

-66 VEVPEG
+66 IEVPEG

-78 SLELSPAALPR
+78 SLELSPIALPR

-99 DFNQTGATS
+99 DFNQSGATS
-108 QGVDYNSTGL
+108 QGVDYNSSGL

-124 EYWSFEGS
+124 EYWSFDGS
-132 TNLPSGWTSSN
+132 GNIPSGWTSSN
-143 TNYGRINTM
+143 TNYGLINTM
-152 SCGTNGSSSR
+152 TCGTNGSSSR
-162 SLTVRHGSVSV
+162 SLTLRHGTVSV
-173 TSNQID
+173 TSNVID
-179 LSSLSNGQISFWM
+179 LSSLSQGMMSLWM
-192 REGQSGCGEDPDS
+192 TEGRSGCGEDPDS
-205 SEHMFVEYIR
+205 SEHLYVEYKR
-215 SSGSWGQITYFNA
+215 SSGSWGQITYYNA
-228 GLGYPYYTPRNV
+228 GLGYPGYTNV
-240 AFNLPNDAFHS
+240 NSQFNLPNDAFHS
-251 NFKFRFRLS
+251 NFQFRFRLP

-270 FVDDVRLTKPG
+270 FIDDVRLTKPG

-292 PSANNANF
+292 PSATNANF
-300 RSLPGPYGMM
+300 RSLPGPYGVM
-310 SIDTDAPSNAVT
+310 SIDTDAPSNTVT
-322 WSVLDASNNTPL
+322 WSVLDASNNTPI
-334 DGFYERQG
+334 DGFYQRQG
-342 HWADLGGIDWQKHPA
+342 NWADLGGIDWQKHPA

-377 VHIQGLFVNS
+377 VYIQGLFVNS
-387 FDDNPT
+387 FDDSPS
-393 DWSLIACSWDGDSI
+393 DWSLIACSWDGDSV

-425 RISTDLTVTGGGH
+425 RISTALTVTGGGH
-438 LEATIDGGAWVT
+438 LEATIDGGPWVT
-450 LPTSGLTNLDNWVH
+450 IPTSGLTNLDDWVH

-474 QNFDLQRFEVE
+474 QYFDLQRFEVE
-485 LHGSGLPESPLIDLG
+485 LQGSGLPESPLIDLG
-500 NDGHEEWGLTNDSIG
+500 NDGNEEWGLTNHSIG
-515 TWGWQDVLADG
+515 TWGWQDVLANG

-536 QHNIEFWIPKDSA
+536 QHNVEVWIPKDSV
-549 GDLVFE
+549 GDFVFE
-555 VSPELSTGV
+555 ISPELSTGV
-564 TDLQIQLLIGG
+564 SDLQIQLLIGG

-585 GDDSRLLRVQQADKA
+585 GDESRTLRVGVADRA

-605 LTISPPVYS
+605 LMISQPVYS
-614 QSGIE
+614 QSGVE
-619 YVAVEMMLDGLA
+619 YVAVEMMLDALA

-645 TAVLQFEPE
+645 SAMLHFEPE

-663 LAGSMAATNGW
+663 LAGSMAATDGW
-674 VSLPLSM
+674 VTLPLSM
-681 SWDYLG
+681 SWAYLG

-698 GLATDISLE
+698 GLATTISLE
-707 SAANLSATLTPS
+707 SAANLSATLSPS
-719 WQMFEFKHNLTVD
+719 WQMFELKHNLTVN

-747 NAVTYTVWLGASPL
+747 NSITYTVWLGASPL
-761 PPDAIEGDGEAIIL
+761 PADTIEGDAAAIIL
-775 PAIFDTGNY
+775 PSNFDTSSY
-784 STPAGASGP
+784 STPVGASGP

-802 LRFSLNASWDDEDL
+802 LRFSLNASWDDDDL
-816 VTLTLRGVMADGLIS
+816 VTLTLRGIMNDGLIS

-845 VENDMKITDWRVLND
+845 VENDMEITDWRVLND
-860 LGIEIADETS
+860 RGIPIADETS

-889 ESMFAPRSD
+889 ESMFAPRSG

-936 YAVEFDPLVG
+936 YAIEFDPLVG
-946 GDDVTTIVL
+946 GDDVTTIIL

-1021 DEFQPQNMVIPS
+1021 DEFQPQNMIIPS

-1072 GGGSPITNAQ
+1072 GGGSSVTNTQ

-1089 SDEAPSITRDGAG
+1089 TDEAPSITRNGAG
-1102 WTGGP
+1102 WEGGP

-1139 AGNSIEDQLRVGWNA
+1139 AGNSITDQLQIVWNA
-1154 SSGECVTPSQ
+1154 SGGECVTPSP
-1164 HLEIVNCHVRASV
+1164 HLEIVNCHIRASE
-1177 GAINA
+1177 GAITA

-1190 IDFKLAWDLPD
+1190 IDFKLGWDLPD

-1234 DLQIEPDSILVELAE
+1234 DLQVEPDSILVELAE

-1261 NSNISI
+1261 NSNITI
-1267 SGRVSFSP
+1267 SGKVSFSP
-1275 TGDLPS
+1275 TGDLPT

-1306 TLKAPSQASSAIP
+1306 TVKAPSQASSAIP
-1319 MTFELTE
+1319 LTFELTE

-1335 DTGLTILHIIVDS
+1335 DTGLTILYIIVDN
-1348 TPPIPIDVVG
+1348 TPPIPVDVVG
-1358 PRIGSEIQVSSL
+1358 PRIGSEIQVSAL
-1370 SSVVVEIQIKEFEQ
+1370 SSLVVEIQVKEFEQ
-1384 LDIETVRLNWLVTHG
+1384 LDIDTVRLNWLVTHG

-1406 IVSGQS
+1406 IASGQNT
-1412 VVVLPAH
+1412 VVLPAH
-1419 NPAGE
+1419 NPAGG

-1434 QSLIPAVMLSE
+1434 QSVIPAVMLSD

-1469 NSEGSPFAAWGIQQL
+1469 NSEGSPFAAWRIQQL
-1484 QADLV
+1484 QADLL

-1498 RNGEIELGDKIM
+1498 RSGEIELGETVM
-1510 VTVQVHNLGEVYG
+1510 VTVLVHNLGEVYG

-1528 LKEIDSEGVSRVI
+1528 LKEVDSEGVSRVI
-1541 TPIYAT
+1541 TPVYAT
-1547 VGVDPDGSSQAQID
+1547 VGVDPSGSSQAQID

-1567 GHYFIVVLMG
+1567 GHYFIVVSMG
-1577 DEEVA
+1577 GEEVA

-1589 TQPAESGLLADLN
+1589 TQPADTGLLADLN
-1602 EQGFTIQWI
+1602 EKGFSLEWI
-1611 GILGGLLILLVAV
+1611 VVLAGLLIILGAV

-1631 SGAPEDEW
+1631 SGAPKQDW
-1639 FDENDDD
+1639 FDEDDD
-1646 ATAVVEAELGQNQ
+1646 ATPVVEAEFNQNQ
-1659 QWTPEQIALWQQ
+1659 EWTPEQIAQWQQ
-1671 SQAQAVQTQQQWTP
+1671 SQAQGMQTQQQWTP
-1685 EQIAH
+1685 EQIAQ
-1690 WQQSQAQGAQNQQQW
+1690 WQQSQAQGMQTQQQW

-1712 WQQQQMQQPSN
+1712 WQQQQMQQHGQT
-1723 VQQGWEGY
+1723 QQGWEGY

-1736 DSYYQQ
+1736 DSNYQK

>member
-1 VKRCAVFLVFMMF
+1 
-14 TMSLVAFTPN
+14 MSLVAFTPN
-24 LSEISPQDAELE
+24 LSGNTTSEGELE
-36 KADANGFASLNS
+36 KLGVNGFASLNS

-66 VEVPEG
+66 IEVPEG

-78 SLELSPAALPR
+78 SLELSPIALPR

-99 DFNQTGATS
+99 DFNQSGATS
-108 QGVDYNSTGL
+108 QGVDYNSSGL

-124 EYWSFEGS
+124 EYWSFDGS
-132 TNLPSGWTSSN
+132 GNIPSGWTSSN
-143 TNYGRINTM
+143 TNYGLINTM
-152 SCGTNGSSSR
+152 TCGTNGSSSR
-162 SLTVRHGSVSV
+162 SLTLRHGTVSV
-173 TSNQID
+173 TSNVID
-179 LSSLSNGQISFWM
+179 LSSLSQGMMSLWM
-192 REGQSGCGEDPDS
+192 TEGRSGCGEDPDS
-205 SEHMFVEYIR
+205 SEHLYVEYKR
-215 SSGSWGQITYFNA
+215 SSGSWGQITYYNA
-228 GLGYPYYTPRNV
+228 GLGYPGYTNV
-240 AFNLPNDAFHS
+240 NSQFNLPNDAFHS
-251 NFKFRFRLS
+251 NFQFRFRLP

-270 FVDDVRLTKPG
+270 FIDDVRLTKPG

-292 PSANNANF
+292 PSATNANF
-300 RSLPGPYGMM
+300 RSLPGPYGVM
-310 SIDTDAPSNAVT
+310 SIDTDAPSNTVT
-322 WSVLDASNNTPL
+322 WSVLDASNNTPI
-334 DGFYERQG
+334 DGFYQRQG
-342 HWADLGGIDWQKHPA
+342 NWADLGGIDWQKHPA

-377 VHIQGLFVNS
+377 VYIQGLFVNS
-387 FDDNPT
+387 FDDSPS
-393 DWSLIACSWDGDSI
+393 DWSLIACSWDGDSV

-425 RISTDLTVTGGGH
+425 RISTALTVTGGGH
-438 LEATIDGGAWVT
+438 LEATIDGGPWVT
-450 LPTSGLTNLDNWVH
+450 IPTSGLTNLDSWSH

-474 QNFDLQRFEVE
+474 QYFDLQRFEVE
-485 LHGSGLPESPLIDLG
+485 LQGSGLPESPLIDLG
-500 NDGHEEWGLTNDSIG
+500 NDGNEEWGLTNHSIG
-515 TWGWQDVLADG
+515 TWGWQDVLANG

-536 QHNIEFWIPKDSA
+536 QHNVEVWIPKDSV
-549 GDLVFE
+549 GDFVFE
-555 VSPELSTGV
+555 ISPELSTGV
-564 TDLQIQLLIGG
+564 SDLQIQLLIGG

-585 GDDSRLLRVQQADKA
+585 GDESRTLRVGVADRA

-605 LTISPPVYS
+605 LMISQPVYS
-614 QSGIE
+614 QSGVE
-619 YVAVEMMLDGLA
+619 YVAVEMMLDALA

-645 TAVLQFEPE
+645 SAMLHFEPE

-663 LAGSMAATNGW
+663 LAGSMAATDGW
-674 VSLPLSM
+674 VTLPLSM
-681 SWDYLG
+681 SWAYLG

-698 GLATDISLE
+698 GLATTISLE
-707 SAANLSATLTPS
+707 SAANLSATLSPS
-719 WQMFEFKHNLTVD
+719 WQMFELKHNLTVN

-747 NAVTYTVWLGASPL
+747 NSITYTVWLGASPL
-761 PPDAIEGDGEAIIL
+761 PADTIEGDAAAIIL
-775 PAIFDTGNY
+775 PSNFDTSSY
-784 STPAGASGP
+784 STPVGASGP

-802 LRFSLNASWDDEDL
+802 LRFSLNASWDDDDL
-816 VTLTLRGVMADGLIS
+816 VTLTLRGIMNDGLIS

-845 VENDMKITDWRVLND
+845 VENDMEITDWRVLND
-860 LGIEIADETS
+860 RGIPIADETS

-889 ESMFAPRSD
+889 ESMFAPRSG

-936 YAVEFDPLVG
+936 YAIEFDPLVG
-946 GDDVTTIVL
+946 GDDVTTIIL

-1021 DEFQPQNMVIPS
+1021 DEFQPQNMIIPS

-1072 GGGSPITNAQ
+1072 GGGSSVTNTQ

-1089 SDEAPSITRDGAG
+1089 TDEAPSITRNGAG
-1102 WTGGP
+1102 WEGGP

-1139 AGNSIEDQLRVGWNA
+1139 AGNSITDQLQIVWNA
-1154 SSGECVTPSQ
+1154 SGGECVTPSP
-1164 HLEIVNCHVRASV
+1164 HLEIVNCHIRASE
-1177 GAINA
+1177 GDITA

-1190 IDFKLAWDLPD
+1190 IDFKLGWDLPD

-1234 DLQIEPDSILVELAE
+1234 DLQVEPDSILVELAE

-1261 NSNISI
+1261 NSNITI
-1267 SGRVSFSP
+1267 SGKVSFSP
-1275 TGDLPS
+1275 TGDLPT

-1306 TLKAPSQASSAIP
+1306 TVKAPSQASSAIP
-1319 MTFELTE
+1319 LTFELTE

-1335 DTGLTILHIIVDS
+1335 DTGLTILYIIVDN
-1348 TPPIPIDVVG
+1348 TPPIPVDVVG
-1358 PRIGSEIQVSSL
+1358 PRIGSEIQVSAL
-1370 SSVVVEIQIKEFEQ
+1370 SSLVVEIQVKEFEQ
-1384 LDIETVRLNWLVTHG
+1384 LDIDTVRLNWLVTHG

-1406 IVSGQS
+1406 IASGQNT
-1412 VVVLPAH
+1412 VVLPAH
-1419 NPAGE
+1419 NPAGG

-1434 QSLIPAVMLSE
+1434 QSVIPAVMLSD

-1469 NSEGSPFAAWGIQQL
+1469 NSEGSPFAAWRIQQL
-1484 QADLV
+1484 QADLL

-1498 RNGEIELGDKIM
+1498 RSGEIELGETVM
-1510 VTVQVHNLGEVYG
+1510 VTVLVHNLGEVYG

-1528 LKEIDSEGVSRVI
+1528 LKEVDSEGVSRVI
-1541 TPIYAT
+1541 TPVYAT
-1547 VGVDPDGSSQAQID
+1547 VGVDPSGSSQAQID

-1567 GHYFIVVLMG
+1567 GHYFIVVSMG
-1577 DEEVA
+1577 GEEVA

-1589 TQPAESGLLADLN
+1589 TQPADTGLLADLN
-1602 EQGFTIQWI
+1602 EKGFSLEWI
-1611 GILGGLLILLVAV
+1611 VVLAGLLIILGAV

-1631 SGAPEDEW
+1631 SGAPKQDW
-1639 FDENDDD
+1639 FDEDDD
-1646 ATAVVEAELGQNQ
+1646 ATPVVEAEFNQNQ
-1659 QWTPEQIALWQQ
+1659 EWTPEQIAQWQQ
-1671 SQAQAVQTQQQWTP
+1671 SQAQGMQTQQQWTP
-1685 EQIAH
+1685 EQIAQ
-1690 WQQSQAQGAQNQQQW
+1690 WQQSQAQGMQTQQQW

-1712 WQQQQMQQPSN
+1712 WQQQQMQQHGQT
-1723 VQQGWEGY
+1723 QQGWEGY

-1736 DSYYQQ
+1736 DSNYQK

>member
-1 VKRCAVFLVFMMF
+1 MKRCAIVLIMIMF
-14 TMSLVAFTPN
+14 TSSFVTFTPY
-24 LSEISPQDAELE
+24 LSGRSTEQGELE
-36 KADANGFASLNS
+36 KNDVHGFASLNS

-66 VEVPEG
+66 IEVPEG

-78 SLELSPAALPR
+78 SLELSPTALPR
-89 SEGISFTAPN
+89 SEGISFTSPN
-99 DFNQTGATS
+99 DFNQSGATA
-108 QGVDYNSTGL
+108 QGVDYNSSGL

-132 TNLPSGWTSSN
+132 SGLPTGWSSSN
-143 TNYGRINTM
+143 ANYGRINTL

-173 TSNQID
+173 TSNTID

-205 SEHMFVEYIR
+205 SEHMFVEYIK

-292 PSANNANF
+292 PNASNANF
-300 RSLPGPYGMM
+300 RSLPGPYGVM

-322 WSVLDASNNTPL
+322 WSVLDGSNDTPI
-334 DGFYERQG
+334 DGFSERQG
-342 HWADLGGIDWQKHPA
+342 VWADLGGIDWQKHPA

-377 VHIQGLFVNS
+377 VHIQGRFVNS
-387 FDDNPT
+387 FDDNPS

-413 YSPTFISRRPIS
+413 YSPIFLSRRPIS
-425 RISTDLTVTGGGH
+425 RISTALMVTGGGH
-438 LEATIDGGAWVT
+438 LEATIDGAPWVT
-450 LPTSGLTNLDNWVH
+450 IPTSGLTNLDSWVH
-464 SVQFRWIGQG
+464 SIQFRWIGQG
-474 QNFDLQRFEVE
+474 QSFDLQKFEVE

-500 NDGHEEWGLTNDSIG
+500 NDGNEEWGLTNDSIG
-515 TWGWQDVLADG
+515 TWGWQDVLANG
-526 NRSID
+526 NRSTD
-531 LKFPN
+531 LKFPS
-536 QHNIEFWIPKDSA
+536 QHNVELWIPKDSS
-549 GDLVFE
+549 GDFTFE
-555 VSPELSTGV
+555 ISPELSTGV
-564 TDLQIQLLIGG
+564 SNLQIQLLIGS
-575 NVISSWTYGS
+575 NVISSWNFAS
-585 GDDSRLLRVQQADKA
+585 GDASLTLQVEEADRA

-605 LTISPPVYS
+605 LATSQPVYS
-614 QSGIE
+614 QSGVE
-619 YVAVEMMLDGLA
+619 YVAAEMILDGLT

-645 TAVLQFEPE
+645 SATLHFEPE

-663 LAGSMAATNGW
+663 LAGSMTATDGW
-674 VSLPLSM
+674 VTLPLSM
-681 SWDYLG
+681 SWTYLG

-698 GLATDISLE
+698 GLATTISLE

-719 WQMFEFKHNLTVD
+719 WQMFEFEHNLTVN

-747 NAVTYTVWLGASPL
+747 NAVTYTVWVGASPL
-761 PPDAIEGDGEAIIL
+761 PADTLEGDGSAIIL
-775 PAIFDTGNY
+775 PAIFDTGAY
-784 STPAGASGP
+784 STPVGASGP
-793 GICCELHPT
+793 GICCELNPT
-802 LRFSLNASWDDEDL
+802 LRFSLNASWDDEEL
-816 VTLTLRGVMADGLIS
+816 VTLTFRGVMKDGLIS
-831 LPWVH
+831 IPWVH

-860 LGIEIADETS
+860 RGIAIADETS

-879 VEVEFGFEGL
+879 VEVEFGFDGL

-921 ATFNTRTPL
+921 ATFTTRTPMA
-930 VTGDVE
+930 TGDIE
-936 YAVEFDPLVG
+936 YAVEFSPLVG
-946 GDDVTTIVL
+946 GDDMTTIVL
-955 NRSFEIDSISPIVIY
+955 NRSFEIDSISPQVIN

-1015 DGEIDA
+1015 DGEFDA
-1021 DEFQPQNMVIPS
+1021 NEFQPQNVMIPD

-1047 DTFGLEGDLVAG
+1047 DTFGLEGDLIAG
-1059 YLTGSDPAGNAII
+1059 YLTGSDPAGNSII
-1072 GGGSPITNAQ
+1072 GGGSSESDSH

-1089 SDEAPSITRDGAG
+1089 TDEAPSITRVGAG
-1102 WTGGP
+1102 WVDGP

-1119 IIPFEEG
+1119 IIPFEEA
-1126 NGFSDIDHININL
+1126 NGFSDIDHITLNL
-1139 AGNSIEDQLRVGWNA
+1139 GGNSLSDQLQIRWNA
-1154 SSGECVTPSQ
+1154 SGGECTTSSP
-1164 HLEIVNCHVRASV
+1164 HMELINCHVRAS
-1177 GAINA
+1177 GGNLTA
-1182 FTSDLYIQ
+1182 FTSDMYIQ
-1190 IDFKLAWDLPD
+1190 IDFKLGWDLPD

-1234 DLQIEPDSILVELAE
+1234 DLQVEPDSILVELAE
-1249 GKRSASGAWVAP
+1249 GTRSASGAWVAP
-1261 NSNISI
+1261 NSNITI

-1275 TGDLPS
+1275 TGDLPT
-1281 DEMKVKVMLDDKGS
+1281 DEMKVKVLLDDKGP

-1306 TLKAPSQASSAIP
+1306 TVKAPQQASSAIP
-1319 MTFELTE
+1319 LTFELTE

-1335 DTGLTILHIIVDS
+1335 DTGLTILYIIVDH
-1348 TPPIPIDVVG
+1348 TPPIPIEVVG
-1358 PRIGSEIQVSSL
+1358 PRIGSEIQVSTL
-1370 SSVVVEIQIKEFEQ
+1370 SSLVVEIQVKEYEQ
-1384 LDIETVRLNWLVTHG
+1384 LDIDTLRLNWVVTHG

-1406 IVSGQS
+1406 IASGQS
-1412 VVVLPAH
+1412 TVVLPAH

-1434 QSLIPAVMLSE
+1434 QSVIPAAMLSE
-1445 ELTLHAWITGKDMV
+1445 ELTLHVWITGQDMV
-1459 GNEMVSDIQF
+1459 GNEMVSDVQF
-1469 NSEGSPFAAWGIQQL
+1469 NSAGSPFASWIIQQL
-1484 QADLV
+1484 QADLL
-1489 VEDADLSYS
+1489 VEDSDLSYS
-1498 RNGEIELGDKIM
+1498 RSGEIELGDTVM
-1510 VTVQVHNLGEVYG
+1510 VTVLVHNLGEVYG

-1528 LKEIDSEGVSRVI
+1528 LNEVDSEGVSRVI
-1541 TPIYAT
+1541 TPVYAT
-1547 VGVDPDGSSQAQID
+1547 VGVDPGGSSEAQID

-1567 GHYFIVVLMG
+1567 GHYFIVVIMG
-1577 DEEVA
+1577 DNEVA
-1582 TGDVVTV
+1582 TGVVVTV
-1589 TQPAESGLLADLN
+1589 TQPADTGILADLN
-1602 EQGFTIQWI
+1602 EKGFSIEWI
-1611 GILGGLLILLVAV
+1611 VILGGLLILLGSV

-1631 SGAPEDEW
+1631 GGAPKQDWIDE
-1639 FDENDDD
+1639 EGD
-1646 ATAVVEAELGQNQ
+1646 ATAVVEAEFTQNQ
-1659 QWTPEQIALWQQ
+1659 QWTPEQIAQ
-1671 SQAQAVQTQQQWTP
+1671 
-1685 EQIAH
+1685 
-1690 WQQSQAQGAQNQQQW
+1690 WQQSQAQGMQNQQQW

-1712 WQQQQMQQPSN
+1712 WQQQQMQQ
-1723 VQQGWEGY
+1723 VGQTQQGLEGY
-1731 QQVQQ
+1731 QQGHQ
-1736 DSYYQQ
+1736 DSNYQK

>member
-1 VKRCAVFLVFMMF
+1 
-14 TMSLVAFTPN
+14 MSLVAFTPN